1 LRFRRDGIESDVVGE
16 LSPFNFGLIS
26 AYLVPGF
33 ITLWGASYRS
43 ETVRAWLS
51 ASPQNA
57 GRIAD
62 LLYATLAAIA
72 VGMTVSAFRWAI
84 FDTLHHRTGIRPPA
98 WDFSRLHERLD
109 AYRELIEI
117 HYRYYQ
123 FFANTLLALC
133 FAYVVRLT
141 TIGWQAYHWGWAEL
155 GFASVVSVLFL
166 ASRDA
171 LEKYYRRAGELLI
184 ADRKEVRT
192 MANGGDKAHHPV
204 PAGSEAK
211 TAPAAPKGS
220 QPSTA
225 TSAAKP
231 QTK

>member
-1 LRFRRDGIESDVVGE
+1 VGE
-16 LSPFNFGLIS
+16 ISPSNFGLIA

-51 ASPQNA
+51 VAPQNA
-57 GRIAD
+57 GSVAD
-62 LLYATLAAIA
+62 LLYATLGAIA
-72 VGMTVSAFRWAI
+72 AGMTVSAFRWAI
-84 FDTLHHRTGIRPPA
+84 IDTIHHRTGVPPPP

-141 TIGWQAYHWGWAEL
+141 AIGWQAYQGGWAEL
-155 GFASVVSVLFL
+155 GFASVVCVLFL

-171 LEKYYRRAGELLI
+171 LGKYYRRAGELLI

-192 MANGGDKAHHPV
+192 MANGGDKAHHPA
-204 PAGSEAK
+204 PAGTEAK
-211 TAPAAPKGS
+211 TAPAATQHGGQKP
-220 QPSTA
+220 A
-225 TSAAKP
+225 TPSAAKP